1 MHGRRVLLLLD
12 NASSH
17 YGTAESYNVELEFL
31 SPNRQHICNRSTQ
44 VVRWLLDAIHI
55 RIDRKLD
62 ILEVVRFTISSWEEV
77 SEQVIR
83 NCWSKCVIMGAVK
96 MADLTQLRDYN
107 KRIERFVEDEQT
119 KHMEGLTCGVSVSEY
134 IIADDDEPIECD
146 SDVIEHEAIERQ

>member
-1 MHGRRVLLLLD
+1 M
-12 NASSH
+12 
-17 YGTAESYNVELEFL
+17 
-31 SPNRQHICNRSTQ
+31 
-44 VVRWLLDAIHI
+44 
-55 RIDRKLD
+55 
-62 ILEVVRFTISSWEEV
+62 
-77 SEQVIR
+77 IR

-119 KHMEGLTCGVSVSEY
+119 KHMERLTCGVSVSEY